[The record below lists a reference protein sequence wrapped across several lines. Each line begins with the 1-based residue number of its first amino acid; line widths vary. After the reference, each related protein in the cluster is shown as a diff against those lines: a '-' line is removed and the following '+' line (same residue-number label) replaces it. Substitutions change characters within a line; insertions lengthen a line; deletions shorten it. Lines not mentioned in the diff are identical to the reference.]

1 MTGETTPAGFPA
13 ACFRRPRSAGSSRF
27 SRSQASW
34 FSYSAARSL
43 HSLQAASSSA
53 RGRAPPPPPP
63 ARFRGAARPPRKAWR
78 AQGRHV
84 RSGRISYAGSTTR
97 RSGSSS
103 VLCEHTPLIVSH
115 PQQDNHLCRP
125 RSPRCIPGTRHTVTR
140 TRQNLTANARNSKLR
155 AARAA
160 LAPGHAARALA
171 RARTAAP
178 RGGGGGDAKSRS
190 AAPLIFID
198 FGVHPFAPS
207 GQRQHPKLVP
217 TPWDPRLARSGP
229 CEGRP
234 GGRRGSEGLWVAKS
248 RGLGVLEV
256 ASSSTRGRGRAPSG
270 AVSPAGVLCR
280 LEPPGGPEGAQEPGM
295 RAGVL

>member
-1 MTGETTPAGFPA
+1 MYSGDTTRARA
-13 ACFRRPRSAGSSRF
+13 TNCKHTKQQTSHCEPRWPLATPHALS
-27 SRSQASW
+27 
-34 FSYSAARSL
+34 
-43 HSLQAASSSA
+43 
-53 RGRAPPPPPP
+53 RAPGPPP
-63 ARFRGAARPPRKAWR
+63 
-78 AQGRHV
+78 
-84 RSGRISYAGSTTR
+84 
-97 RSGSSS
+97 
-103 VLCEHTPLIVSH
+103 
-115 PQQDNHLCRP
+115 
-125 RSPRCIPGTRHTVTR
+125 
-140 TRQNLTANARNSKLR
+140 
-155 AARAA
+155 
-160 LAPGHAARALA
+160 
-171 RARTAAP
+171 P

-198 FGVHPFAPS
+198 FGVHPLAPS